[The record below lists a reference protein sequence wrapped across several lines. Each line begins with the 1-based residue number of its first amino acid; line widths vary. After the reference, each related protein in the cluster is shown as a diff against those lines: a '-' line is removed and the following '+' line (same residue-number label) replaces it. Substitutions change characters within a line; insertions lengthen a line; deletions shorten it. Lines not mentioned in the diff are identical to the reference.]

1 MKSSR
6 DEFNGLPVEVSG
18 PSGLPLDAIDVMSVE
33 VRFIQI
39 FDDDDDDNYDD
50 DDDDVISYCHE
61 ASLSSILSST
71 HPDDYLAYLPVFTEI
86 ASSMYL

>member
-39 FDDDDDDNYDD
+39 FDDDDDDNNDD
-50 DDDDVISYCHE
+50 DDDNYDNDVISYCYE

-71 HPDDYLAYLPVFTEI
+71 HPDD
-86 ASSMYL
+86 

>member
-6 DEFNGLPVEVSG
+6 DEFNGLPVEVSSL
-18 PSGLPLDAIDVMSVE
+18 SGLPLDAIDVMSVE

-39 FDDDDDDNYDD
+39 FDDDDDDDDDNNDDDDNYDDDDND

-71 HPDDYLAYLPVFTEI
+71 HPDD
-86 ASSMYL
+86 